1 MEVILVLGALALYL
15 QDSALLLHYDEVAF
29 LQTRKGWTTS
39 AGADTSWAGRH
50 LLLPNPLTPTRAV
63 FRGNWLPQPHPDDH
77 EHWPGLRHFVA
88 ALEALKPACHAM
100 FVLLFVALPL
110 LLWRYPHPLALLA
123 LVALIYLCAA
133 VLAGQMWRYR
143 RVLELDRRKVL
154 AWGFEALAC
163 PPLAINMVRRICLRR
178 GLPTDPVR
186 AATHHLCTTAGA
198 RRLRGQI
205 DRRLSDALSLSSESD
220 PQYPALHACRQR
232 IQEEPL

>member
-1 MEVILVLGALALYL
+1 
-15 QDSALLLHYDEVAF
+15 
-29 LQTRKGWTTS
+29 
-39 AGADTSWAGRH
+39 
-50 LLLPNPLTPTRAV
+50 
-63 FRGNWLPQPHPDDH
+63 
-77 EHWPGLRHFVA
+77 
-88 ALEALKPACHAM
+88 

-133 VLAGQMWRYR
+133 VLAGQMWRGR
-143 RVLELDRRKVL
+143 RVLGLDRRHVL

-178 GLPTDPVR
+178 GLHTDPAR
-186 AATHHLCTTAGA
+186 AATHLCTAAGA

-205 DRRLSDALSLSSESD
+205 DRRLTDALALSGEGD